1 MLRSVLVDVLLAVV
15 FTGLTMV
22 TLSEQH
28 GGRIPWAQGAVA
40 VLTVMP
46 IAVRQRAPVLT
57 TAVIVGA
64 LTAYALLGYGDFPNG
79 GVGILV
85 GMFTVAMLRGP
96 GVAAVMFLATIAM
109 TVVAYFTGG
118 APTGAAAWSEIAQTG
133 LIMAGVWAL
142 GYSTKNWA
150 LRAERLA
157 AQAARAAAD
166 ERVSIARELHD
177 IVSHHMS
184 VVSLQSGLAEYVL
197 DSDPDTARTAIAT
210 AGEASRE
217 ALLDMRRL
225 LDVLRIEPGDESGD
239 EPDVAAGAE
248 PVAGSGYRP
257 QPGLAQLEELVN
269 RTRNAGVEV
278 ELSVTGRPFPLPPG
292 VDLCAYRIV
301 QESLTNVLK
310 HAGPASARVGVDYGP
325 HTLTVRISDDGNGGD
340 RVHASPT
347 SHGIRGMRERAELYG
362 GVFSAGPAKEGGFTV
377 TLQLPLGEAR

>member
-1 MLRSVLVDVLLAVV
+1 MLRSILVDVLLAVA

-22 TLSEQH
+22 TLNEQH
-28 GGRIPWAQGAVA
+28 GGQIPWAEGVVA
-40 VLTVMP
+40 VLTVVP
-46 IAVRQRAPVLT
+46 IAMRQRAPVLT
-57 TAVIVGA
+57 MAVIVGA

-85 GMFTVAMLRGP
+85 GMFTVAMLRPP
-96 GVAAVMFLATIAM
+96 GVAAVMFLATIATTM
-109 TVVAYFTGG
+109 IAYFTGD
-118 APTGAAAWSEIAQTG
+118 APAGAAAWSQVVQVG

-142 GYSTKNWA
+142 GDSTKNWA

-197 DSDPDTARTAIAT
+197 DSDPGTARTAIVT

-225 LDVLRIEPGDESGD
+225 LDVLRIEPGDEL
-239 EPDVAAGAE
+239 DVAADTE
-248 PVAGSGYRP
+248 SVSGSGYRP

-278 ELSVTGRPFPLPPG
+278 DLSVTGRRLPLPPG
-292 VDLCAYRIV
+292 LDLCAYRVV
-301 QESLTNVLK
+301 QESLTNILK
-310 HAGPASARVGVDYGP
+310 HAGPACARVEVDYGP
-325 HTLTVRISDDGNGGD
+325 HTLMVRISDDGNGGN
-340 RVHASPT
+340 RVHASPA

-362 GVFSAGPAKEGGFTV
+362 GMFSAGPAKEGGFTV
-377 TLQLPLGEAR
+377 TLRLPLDAAR